1 MQKNKIDFIHCFK
14 DAFLAGLLAL
24 LIFIPIR
31 GMIIDGWELNFQFFY
46 PFLFSGIIFIVRLLL
61 NISYQIKPINQ
72 LLKKIFRQKILDVV
86 VESGK
91 KSHTTALLITAI
103 FVMALIFPFVASKYW
118 IAVMTLAF
126 IYILLGL
133 GLNIVV
139 GMAGM
144 LDLGFVAFYA
154 VGAYSLGLLH
164 QYLALGFWSI
174 LPIAIII
181 SGLTGVLLG
190 FPVLRMHGDY
200 LAIVTL
206 GFGEI
211 IRLILNNWL
220 EVTGGPNGL
229 STPRINLFGLG
240 FKKRS
245 ENSFFDYFGIEF
257 GDTILGISTRNFGAI
272 FLYLVLLVFV
282 IAIIFFVVRLGRMP
296 LGRAWEALREDQIAC
311 QSLGLNHVTVKLT
324 AFCFG
329 ASIGGMAGVFFGASQ
344 GFINPHS
351 FNFFES
357 ALIVAIVVL
366 GGLGSIPGVVV
377 AAILFT
383 VMPEIFRAFSDF
395 RVLVFGLIM
404 VIMMIWRPKGLLR
417 VVRTRFTH
425 PRKQSWQ
432 TNRTG
437 SR

>member
-46 PFLFSGIIFIVRLLL
+46 PFLFSGIIFIVR
-61 NISYQIKPINQ
+61 YQIKPINQ

-164 QYLALGFWSI
+164 QYLEATKGKI
-174 LPIAIII
+174 KAITKIAVM
-181 SGLTGVLLG
+181 SKAV
-190 FPVLRMHGDY
+190 V
-200 LAIVTL
+200 
-206 GFGEI
+206 
-211 IRLILNNWL
+211 WL
-220 EVTGGPNGL
+220 
-229 STPRINLFGLG
+229 
-240 FKKRS
+240 
-245 ENSFFDYFGIEF
+245 FFYH
-257 GDTILGISTRNFGAI
+257 
-272 FLYLVLLVFV
+272 FLQQHLVFFWRN
-282 IAIIFFVVRLGRMP
+282 IFF
-296 LGRAWEALREDQIAC
+296 
-311 QSLGLNHVTVKLT
+311 K
-324 AFCFG
+324 
-329 ASIGGMAGVFFGASQ
+329 
-344 GFINPHS
+344 
-351 FNFFES
+351 
-357 ALIVAIVVL
+357 
-366 GGLGSIPGVVV
+366 
-377 AAILFT
+377 
-383 VMPEIFRAFSDF
+383 
-395 RVLVFGLIM
+395 
-404 VIMMIWRPKGLLR
+404 
-417 VVRTRFTH
+417 
-425 PRKQSWQ
+425 
-432 TNRTG
+432 
-437 SR
+437 

>member
-174 LPIAIII
+174 IPIAIII

-211 IRLILNNWL
+211 IRLVLNNWL
-220 EVTGGPNGL
+220 EFTGGPNGL
-229 STPRINLFGLG
+229 STPRINLFGLE

-257 GDTILGISTRNFGAI
+257 GDTILGVSTRNFGAI
-272 FLYLVLLVFV
+272 FLYLVALLFV
-282 IAIIFFVVRLGRMP
+282 IAVIFFVVN
-296 LGRAWEALREDQIAC
+296 I
-311 QSLGLNHVTVKLT
+311 
-324 AFCFG
+324 
-329 ASIGGMAGVFFGASQ
+329 
-344 GFINPHS
+344 
-351 FNFFES
+351 
-357 ALIVAIVVL
+357 
-366 GGLGSIPGVVV
+366 
-377 AAILFT
+377 
-383 VMPEIFRAFSDF
+383 
-395 RVLVFGLIM
+395 
-404 VIMMIWRPKGLLR
+404 
-417 VVRTRFTH
+417 
-425 PRKQSWQ
+425 
-432 TNRTG
+432 
-437 SR
+437 